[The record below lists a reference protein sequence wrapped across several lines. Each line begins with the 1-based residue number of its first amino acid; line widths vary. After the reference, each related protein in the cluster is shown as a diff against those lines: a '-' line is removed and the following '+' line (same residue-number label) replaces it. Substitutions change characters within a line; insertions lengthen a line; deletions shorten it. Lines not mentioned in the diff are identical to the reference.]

1 MFYIHT
7 IAGAGAYAE
16 ICCARD
22 GGPGQ
27 PNVAKCKWNE
37 TEILAK
43 NRAKRR
49 RWIERKARVINS
61 RQHHYYL
68 RLYSQLLLNS
78 AILSTCVMGFTLE
91 AGDGNDEWALE
102 IAIKCKSRYLG
113 HLLIQENPNINF
125 YFPPPK
131 TEYQIPLKNCLCFV
145 RQREMREKNTSF
157 EMKAPSV
164 HCTWIWKRWR
174 YNYFAV
180 DWKITNACDVNAPKM
195 IFGLFSVLFSTNATF
210 HRAKSHHSAEYSAL
224 FIWIKLP
231 TLWHH
236 LAFQLK

>member
-131 TEYQIPLKNCLCFV
+131 LNIKYLWKIVYVLCG
-145 RQREMREKNTSF
+145 REK
-157 EMKAPSV
+157 
-164 HCTWIWKRWR
+164 WKKKIHRLKWR
-174 YNYFAV
+174 R
-180 DWKITNACDVNAPKM
+180 
-195 IFGLFSVLFSTNATF
+195 
-210 HRAKSHHSAEYSAL
+210 HL
-224 FIWIKLP
+224 FIVHEYENDGVTTILRWIEK
-231 TLWHH
+231 
-236 LAFQLK
+236 

>member
-125 YFPPPK
+125 YFPPQNWISNTFEKLFMFCAAERNERKKYIVWNEGAICSLYMNMK
-131 TEYQIPLKNCLCFV
+131 TMALQLFCGGLKNNKCMRCECFENDIRLV
-145 RQREMREKNTSF
+145 FRF
-157 EMKAPSV
+157 
-164 HCTWIWKRWR
+164 
-174 YNYFAV
+174 
-180 DWKITNACDVNAPKM
+180 
-195 IFGLFSVLFSTNATF
+195 IF
-210 HRAKSHHSAEYSAL
+210 H
-224 FIWIKLP
+224 
-231 TLWHH
+231 
-236 LAFQLK
+236 

>member
-78 AILSTCVMGFTLE
+78 AILSTCVMGSTLE

-125 YFPPPK
+125 YFPPK

-145 RQREMREKNTSF
+145 RQREMREKKYIVWNEGAICSLYMNMKTMALQLFCGGLKNNKCMRCECF
-157 EMKAPSV
+157 ENDIRLV
-164 HCTWIWKRWR
+164 FR
-174 YNYFAV
+174 F
-180 DWKITNACDVNAPKM
+180 
-195 IFGLFSVLFSTNATF
+195 IF
-210 HRAKSHHSAEYSAL
+210 H
-224 FIWIKLP
+224 
-231 TLWHH
+231 
-236 LAFQLK
+236 